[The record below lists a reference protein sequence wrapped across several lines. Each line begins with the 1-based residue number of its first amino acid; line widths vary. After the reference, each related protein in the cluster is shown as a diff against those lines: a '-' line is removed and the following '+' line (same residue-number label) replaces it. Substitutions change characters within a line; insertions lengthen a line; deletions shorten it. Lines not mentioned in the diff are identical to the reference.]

1 MKAKHLVFFIS
12 VMLGSSA
19 ATAEAWDTFVVRF
32 FADAQ
37 FRQAR
42 TNSQIAF
49 VASRISE
56 REDEPLL
63 CDRMNSKPF
72 LTRLNTSLG
81 EPGVNVRVKQ
91 LTPARGVAMVYAMES
106 DAYFEQLTFSRRKD
120 FWILHRVDQGTA
132 NFQKNYVPQKKC
144 EVSPRYWLGFEE
156 KAKVLYDT
164 GLK

>member
-1 MKAKHLVFFIS
+1 MKARHLIFFIS
-12 VMLGSSA
+12 VTLASSA

-37 FRQAR
+37 FRQSR
-42 TNSQIAF
+42 TDSRIAF

-63 CDRMNSKPF
+63 CDRLDSKPF

-81 EPGVNVRVKQ
+81 EPGVNVRTKQ
-91 LTPARGVAMVYAMES
+91 LSPARGVAMVYAMES
-106 DAYFEQLTFSRRKD
+106 DAYFEQLTFSQRKNL
-120 FWILHRVDQGTA
+120 WMLHRVDQGTA
-132 NFQKNYVPQKKC
+132 NFQKDYVPLKKC
-144 EVSPRYWLGFEE
+144 AVSPRYWLDFEE

-164 GLK
+164 GPK